1 MISLPGA
8 ISTLN
13 DTLYFAYK
21 RKAGGFP
28 LSARPFRQTT
38 FPDINY
44 RSMPRILHKPAYHY

>member
-28 LSARPFRQTT
+28 AFRSPFST
-38 FPDINY
+38 NY
-44 RSMPRILHKPAYHY
+44 IP